1 MANGRWQAF
10 FWKGED
16 MLDSRKY
23 HSAGV
28 YPINIGEGGKDGK

>member
-1 MANGRWQAF
+1 
-10 FWKGED
+10 
-16 MLDSRKY
+16 MLDLRKY